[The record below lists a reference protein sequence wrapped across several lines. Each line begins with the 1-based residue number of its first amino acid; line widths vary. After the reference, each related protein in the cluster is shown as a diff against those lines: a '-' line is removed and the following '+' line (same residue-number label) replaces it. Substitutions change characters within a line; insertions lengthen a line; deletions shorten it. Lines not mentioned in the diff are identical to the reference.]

1 MVPFKGGDCGICWTL
16 SSLKT
21 LEDRDVSVNGSKVT
35 QAPHLKFVNMLIFG
49 LIVFMPTLLRLY

>member
-35 QAPHLKFVNMLIFG
+35 QAPLFFERAQAPLLKFVNMLI
-49 LIVFMPTLLRLY
+49 LV

>member
-21 LEDRDVSVNGSKVT
+21 LEDRDVSVNGSNVT
-35 QAPHLKFVNMLIFG
+35 QAPLFFFLRAQAPLLKFVNMLI
-49 LIVFMPTLLRLY
+49 LV